1 MFIFGS
7 EIIGNYEETNLRSFL
22 QPTRS
27 TGVCGQKRLIS
38 GYHIAWQLRSDTGLV
53 IEKHSNTTSDLK
65 FDRWFKLAAAHKTKT
80 VFVFVKFETIETA
93 SLNLLL
99 NSAFQGREIQISWN
113 YHNFAKK
120 KIESYSEN

>member
-1 MFIFGS
+1 MK
-7 EIIGNYEETNLRSFL
+7 NRKVDVQNQHETNLRSFL

-65 FDRWFKLAAAHKTKT
+65 FHKFKIKYSHLFLAILFFFSKTCM
-80 VFVFVKFETIETA
+80 I
-93 SLNLLL
+93 LRN
-99 NSAFQGREIQISWN
+99 
-113 YHNFAKK
+113 NFLSVRK
-120 KIESYSEN
+120 